1 MHWAPGRAHDR
12 SCHLNIRLTRGPP
25 PGLGLSPPTQTELEF
40 SRLHVLSHP
49 PSNRCLFTQLVFAL
63 AFTLAISVL
72 LLKTQPYVERTD
84 DSVSVMAQ
92 WVLFFQ
98 VFTGL
103 LARVQAMADSLED
116 SSNSLNTQALTCVV
130 HYVLQDVASVPV
142 VCFAPLGK

>member
-1 MHWAPGRAHDR
+1 M
-12 SCHLNIRLTRGPP
+12 
-25 PGLGLSPPTQTELEF
+25 
-40 SRLHVLSHP
+40 
-49 PSNRCLFTQLVFAL
+49 FAL

-130 HYVLQDVASVPV
+130 HWHYVP
-142 VCFAPLGK
+142 